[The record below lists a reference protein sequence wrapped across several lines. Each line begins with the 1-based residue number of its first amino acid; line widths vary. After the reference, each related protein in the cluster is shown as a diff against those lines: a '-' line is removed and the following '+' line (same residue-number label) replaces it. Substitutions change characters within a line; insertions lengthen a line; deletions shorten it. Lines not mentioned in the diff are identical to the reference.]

1 MSVYIHDS
9 AGVSLRVE
17 YSIANDGVLTF
28 HNIKVLDAD
37 YRAVGPDLTPLLHRL
52 LVLTN
57 AMPPEGE
64 HFLSTL
70 VAEIQNSYDCH

>member
-1 MSVYIHDS
+1 MSVHIHDS

-17 YSIANDGVLTF
+17 YAIASDGVLIF

-37 YRAVGPDLTPLLHRL
+37 YRPVGPDLTPLLHTL

-57 AMPPEGE
+57 VNPPQGE

-70 VAEIQNSYDCH
+70 VAEIQHDSH

>member
-1 MSVYIHDS
+1 MSVHIHDS

-17 YSIANDGVLTF
+17 YAIASDGVLIF

-37 YRAVGPDLTPLLHRL
+37 YRPVGPDLTPLLHHL

-57 AMPPEGE
+57 INPPQGE

-70 VAEIQNSYDCH
+70 VAEIQHDSH